1 MGSYSSESCMIMA
14 QTGECPAGD
23 SCPRAHNRVE
33 EFYHP
38 EKYKVK
44 YCSTYPNDVE
54 S

>member
-1 MGSYSSESCMIMA
+1 MA